1 MEDITKF
8 VQGKVFTLPLALG
21 LDCSSKAVHGIA
33 IDAEENIVLGCKSE
47 GKGSD
52 FDTRF
57 SEIFANFSEDLSKIG
72 IVSGAAV
79 EAAIYIQNPLTTL
92 AIAYVVG
99 GVRVVLQQRSIPH
112 ILVNNRAWKKE
123 ILGKGNVTKPDI
135 KAFATEKWGDIFKEQ
150 DFADAACIA
159 LWYKRRKDG
168 TTEN

>member
-1 MEDITKF
+1 MY
-8 VQGKVFTLPLALG
+8 LG
-21 LDCSSKAVHGIA
+21 LDCSSKAVHGIV
-33 IDAEENIVLGCKSE
+33 IDEQENIVLQFKSE
-47 GKGSD
+47 GKGLD

-57 SEIFANFSEDLSKIG
+57 SQIFANFSEDLSKID
-72 IVSGAAV
+72 IISGAAV
-79 EAAIYIQNPLTTL
+79 EAAIYIQNPRTTL

-168 TTEN
+168 TTES

>member
-33 IDAEENIVLGCKSE
+33 IDAEEKIVLGCKSE

-168 TTEN
+168 ITKS